1 MDIIQRILHG
11 DTRAVARLMTLV
23 EGGDASAIRALKA
36 LYPHTGKAHVV
47 GITGPP
53 GSGKSTL
60 VDRLTQALRRD
71 GKSVGVVA
79 IDPTSP
85 FSGGAILADRVRMQ
99 QHSLDPGVFI
109 RSMATRGRL
118 GGLARATSDV
128 VDILDAAGKQYVL
141 LETVGVG
148 QDEVEVV
155 KAAHTSVVVGV
166 PGLGDDI
173 QAIKAGIME
182 IGDLFVV
189 NKADREGADR
199 TASEIEMMLQLGRA
213 YQGWRPPVLKAVAIT
228 GEGIADVTRAI
239 LEHQAYLDGSQ
250 DRGRRGAQRSRWI
263 LQELLEERVRERV
276 LETVAGN
283 GTLDQLA
290 QRIAARET
298 DPHSAVEEL
307 LKRAG
312 F

>member
-11 DTRAVARLMTLV
+11 DARAVARLMTLV

-239 LEHQAYLDGSQ
+239 LEHQAYLDRSQ

>member
-11 DTRAVARLMTLV
+11 DARAVARLMTLV

-239 LEHQAYLDGSQ
+239 LEHQAYLDQSQ

>member
-11 DTRAVARLMTLV
+11 DARAVARLMTLV
-23 EGGDASAIRALKA
+23 EDGDARAIRALKV

>member
-1 MDIIQRILHG
+1 MDIIQRVLSG
-11 DTRAVARLMTLV
+11 EARAVARLMTLV
-23 EGGDASAIRALKA
+23 EAGDPGGIRALKA
-36 LYPHTGKAHVV
+36 LYPQTGKAHVV

-60 VDRLTQALRRD
+60 VDQLTLALRRQ
-71 GKSVGVVA
+71 GRSVGIVA
-79 IDPTSP
+79 VDPSSP

-141 LETVGVG
+141 IETVGVG

-155 KAAHTSVVVGV
+155 KAAHTSIVVEM

-199 TASEIEMMLQLGRA
+199 AVSEIEMILQLGRA
-213 YQGWRPPVLKAVAIT
+213 RRGWHPPVLKTVAIT
-228 GEGIADVTRAI
+228 GEGVAELTETI
-239 LEHQAYLDGSQ
+239 LEHQAYLDRSQ
-250 DRGRRGAQRSRWI
+250 DRGWRGTERSRWI
-263 LQELLEERVRERV
+263 LQELLEERVAARI
-276 LETVAGN
+276 LEKVAGN
-283 GTLDQLA
+283 GALEQLV
-290 QRIAARET
+290 QRIAAREL
-298 DPHSAVEEL
+298 DPHSAVEDL
-307 LKRAG
+307 LRRAG
-312 F
+312 L

>member
-53 GSGKSTL
+53 GSGKSTM

>member
-239 LEHQAYLDGSQ
+239 LEHQAYLDQSQ